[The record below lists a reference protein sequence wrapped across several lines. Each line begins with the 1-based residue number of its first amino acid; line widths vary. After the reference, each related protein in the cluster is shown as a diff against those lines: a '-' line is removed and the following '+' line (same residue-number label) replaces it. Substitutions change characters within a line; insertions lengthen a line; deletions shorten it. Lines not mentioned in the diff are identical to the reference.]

1 MALNLVM
8 LHQRMVTARNLAHLE
23 LGHVAVLEKEVGSD
37 KSVKFCFLLVVITG
51 VYVKLVI
58 REEGGKKL

>member
-8 LHQRMVTARNLAHLE
+8 LYQRMVTARNLAHLE
-23 LGHVAVLEKEVGSD
+23 LGHVALSEKEVGSD
-37 KSVKFCFLLVVITG
+37 KSVKFCFLLVVITD
-51 VYVKLVI
+51 VCVKLVI